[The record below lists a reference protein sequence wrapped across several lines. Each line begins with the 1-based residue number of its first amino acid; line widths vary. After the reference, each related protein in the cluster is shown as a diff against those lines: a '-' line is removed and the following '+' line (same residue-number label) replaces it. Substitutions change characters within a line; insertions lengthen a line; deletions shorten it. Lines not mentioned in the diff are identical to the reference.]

1 MEPVNESTSGSLKW
15 LVLPTLA
22 AEVVLSGIM
31 LGCYALFAALRQEIP
46 PRLPRSV
53 PPPRW

>member
-15 LVLPTLA
+15 LVLPTLT

-31 LGCYALFAALRQEIP
+31 LGCYARRTARGSPA
-46 PRLPRSV
+46 
-53 PPPRW
+53 

>member
-22 AEVVLSGIM
+22 AEIVLSGIM
-31 LGCYALFAALRQEIP
+31 LGCYALFAALR
-46 PRLPRSV
+46 RTSTARV
-53 PPPRW
+53 

>member
-31 LGCYALFAALRQEIP
+31 LGATRCS
-46 PRLPRSV
+46 PRCGRIFCSAPRSV

>member
-22 AEVVLSGIM
+22 AEVVLSGI
-31 LGCYALFAALRQEIP
+31 CS
-46 PRLPRSV
+46 PRCGRIFCSAPRSV